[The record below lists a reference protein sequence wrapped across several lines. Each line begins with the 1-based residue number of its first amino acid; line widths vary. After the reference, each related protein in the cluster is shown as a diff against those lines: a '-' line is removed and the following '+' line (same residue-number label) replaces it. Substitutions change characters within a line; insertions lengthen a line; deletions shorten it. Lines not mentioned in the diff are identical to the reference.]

1 MAIIPYNSKYVKGRT
16 ISMNEIISKFF
27 DERKEA
33 WIKKNRKS
41 SMNEEEILEL
51 HQKAVREFS
60 REIWLP
66 NASKRAK
73 QISIAT
79 HPCTFSH
86 PSARK
91 NKNGYVTSIIAK
103 VEQSD
108 DGFLR
113 TGNVRVP
120 SDALGNA
127 AALDVHKFLTL
138 LMPDGQQLIEHIQK
152 ETPLAISLLTISTKP
167 YDVLRDEFLAMIS
180 TSNEMVTSS
189 KIKQVYFPVEDSY
202 HQLSIL
208 TNSGML
214 FELRKRL
221 NKIRFG
227 EDEEEKEH
235 LKTLRNSKKNNKFS
249 EDGYREIFNLTT
261 IGYGGT
267 KPQNISVLNSRN
279 GGKAQLIYSMPP
291 TLEKREIHFPK
302 IDFFKNSI
310 SIWEFKETFFA
321 LDNIY
326 KTNYNNINIRE
337 GRDYRYGEIIDR
349 IIDKMWAIRSVSKEQ
364 YYEKNSKLK
373 YHQKVWL
380 IDNEHYQMEREKDD
394 EWLDKI
400 MKEIARWIIDVGYKK
415 VIGKKEYIKFG
426 KSEYLHLLALLEKY
440 KEVLR

>member
-1 MAIIPYNSKYVKGRT
+1 
-16 ISMNEIISKFF
+16 MNEIISKFF
-27 DERKEA
+27 DKRKET
-33 WIKKNRKS
+33 WMKKNLKS
-41 SMNEEEILEL
+41 SMDEDEVLEL
-51 HQKAVREFS
+51 HEKCAIEFS
-60 REIWLP
+60 RQVWLP
-66 NASKRAK
+66 NASKRAG
-73 QISIAT
+73 QISMAT

-86 PSARK
+86 PSSRK
-91 NKNGYVTSIIAK
+91 NKNGYVTSIIAN

-113 TGNVRVP
+113 TGNVGVG

-138 LMPDGQQLIEHIQK
+138 IMPDGQQLIEHIQK
-152 ETPLAISLLTISTKP
+152 ETSLAISLLTINTKT
-167 YDVLRDEFLAMIS
+167 YEELRDEFLAMVS
-180 TSNEMVTSS
+180 TSSELVTSS

-221 NKIRFG
+221 NKVRFG

-235 LKTLRNSKKNNKFS
+235 LKALRDSKKNSKFS
-249 EDGYREIFNLTT
+249 DKGYREIFNLTT

-267 KPQNISVLNSRN
+267 KPQNISVLNSQN

-291 TLEKREIHFPK
+291 TLDKREIYFPK

-310 SIWEFKETFFA
+310 TIWDFKETFFA

-349 IIDKMWAIRSVSKEQ
+349 IIDKMWAVRSVSKEQ

-380 IDNEHYQMEREKDD
+380 LNNEDYQVARKKDD
-394 EWLDKI
+394 EWLDKV
-400 MKEIARWIIDVGYKK
+400 MKEIARWVIDVGYKK
-415 VIGKKEYIKFG
+415 VVGKKEHIKFG
-426 KSEYLHLLALLEKY
+426 KAEYLHVLVLLGTY
-440 KEVLR
+440 KEALR

>member
-1 MAIIPYNSKYVKGRT
+1 
-16 ISMNEIISKFF
+16 MNEIISKFF

-33 WIKKNRKS
+33 WMKKNLKS
-41 SMNEEEILEL
+41 SMEEEEILEL
-51 HQKAVREFS
+51 HDKCAIEFS
-60 REIWLP
+60 RQIWLP
-66 NASKRAK
+66 NASKRAR
-73 QISIAT
+73 QISMAS

-86 PSARK
+86 PSSRK
-91 NKNGYVTSIIAK
+91 NKNGYVTSIIANVK
-103 VEQSD
+103 KSD

-113 TGNVRVP
+113 TGNVEVAH
-120 SDALGNA
+120 DALGNA

-138 LMPDGQQLIEHIQK
+138 IMPDGQQLIEHIQK
-152 ETPLAISLLTISTKP
+152 ETPLAISLLTINTKS
-167 YDVLRDEFLAMIS
+167 YEELRDEFLEMVS
-180 TSNEMVTSS
+180 TSSELVTSS

-208 TNSGML
+208 TNSGMV

-227 EDEEEKEH
+227 EDEAEKEH
-235 LKTLRNSKKNNKFS
+235 LKVSRNRRKNCKFS
-249 EDGYREIFNLTT
+249 EDGYREIYNLTT

-267 KPQNISVLNSRN
+267 KPQNISVLNSQN
-279 GGKAQLIYSMPP
+279 GGKAQLLYSMPP
-291 TLEKREIHFPK
+291 TLDKREIHFPK

-310 SIWEFKETFFA
+310 SIWAFKETFFT

-326 KTNYNNINIRE
+326 KTDYNNINIRE

-380 IDNEHYQMEREKDD
+380 LNYGDYQVAREKDD
-394 EWLDKI
+394 EWLEKV
-400 MKEIARWIIDVGYKK
+400 MKEIARWVIDVGYKK
-415 VIGKKEYIKFG
+415 VVGKKEHIKFG
-426 KSEYLHLLALLEKY
+426 KAEYLHLLTLLEKY
-440 KEVLR
+440 KEALR